1 MTHLQSMNAAAGGRA
16 LAARQIDQVQP
27 AASALSNVLFPGGC
41 EAVIGRRT
49 FGIDRA
55 LFPSEIDGQQSVAT
69 ATAGIL
75 ECRGCLP
82 GLRALLH
89 V

>member
-1 MTHLQSMNAAAGGRA
+1 MNAAAGGRA

-27 AASALSNVLFPGGC
+27 AAGALIVSNVLPPGGRGAVTVRRTLDVGRLFPG
-41 EAVIGRRT
+41 
-49 FGIDRA
+49 
-55 LFPSEIDGQQSVAT
+55 EIDGQQSVAT
-69 ATAGIL
+69 TAAGIL
-75 ECRGCLP
+75 KCRRCLP

>member
-1 MTHLQSMNAAAGGRA
+1 MNAAAGGRA

-27 AASALSNVLFPGGC
+27 AAAARTGVLPPAGRTAAETLAKTLAVGRLLR
-41 EAVIGRRT
+41 EA
-49 FGIDRA
+49 
-55 LFPSEIDGQQSVAT
+55 DGEQRVAT
-69 ATAGIL
+69 TAAGIL
-75 ECRGCLP
+75 KSRGCLS